1 MMSAPMR
8 ICSGGVG
15 IDDDRSAPGMVPI
28 TAPKERCRKGGHS
41 TSAKVRTKTEN
52 EATIPQMLTRMTPL
66 NGSRRRTRKGPLTRP
81 NPIPVT
87 RWDNAP
93 RNTAKRMSTTTGS
106 TRSSL
111 VQPDSRLI
119 LSLTADRGVRV
130 FTMNASPLWS
140 RFSADP
146 RSYGRVRASD
156 ADRAVVSDVLSEGY
170 ALGQLDV
177 EEFDERTEAAA
188 KIKTLGEVPELIEDL
203 VLADPAEVE
212 PGKLDDAGRAQA
224 LARLEAERV
233 PITPEQIDAAA
244 QKYYR
249 DRVRRALLG
258 AVAGPVGIVLAIWA
272 ISSIASGGF
281 IFFWPIFVIIPT
293 LLGGLGN
300 IARKD
305 EIIRNRKK
313 ELTRRA
319 RAQLGDAEAKRQLEE
334 GEPPERDYE
343 ADFGTGLQ
351 PPHPSHPP
359 YSPGQISR
367 REERDRRRSHRRH
380 NRDNPW
386 D

>member
-1 MMSAPMR
+1 
-8 ICSGGVG
+8 
-15 IDDDRSAPGMVPI
+15 
-28 TAPKERCRKGGHS
+28 
-41 TSAKVRTKTEN
+41 
-52 EATIPQMLTRMTPL
+52 
-66 NGSRRRTRKGPLTRP
+66 
-81 NPIPVT
+81 
-87 RWDNAP
+87 
-93 RNTAKRMSTTTGS
+93 
-106 TRSSL
+106 
-111 VQPDSRLI
+111 
-119 LSLTADRGVRV
+119 
-130 FTMNASPLWS
+130 MNASPLWS

-146 RSYGRVRASD
+146 RSYRQVRASD

-177 EEFDERTEAAA
+177 DEFDERTEAAA
-188 KIKTLGEVPELIEDL
+188 AIKTLGEIPALIDDL
-203 VLADPAEVE
+203 VLADPADVE
-212 PGKLDDAGRAQA
+212 PGRLDDAGRAQA
-224 LARLEAERV
+224 LARLAEDRV

-249 DRVRRALLG
+249 DRVRQSLLG

-272 ISSIASGGF
+272 FTSIARGEF
-281 IFFWPIFVIIPT
+281 IFFWPIFVIVPM
-293 LLGGLGN
+293 LFGGLGR
-300 IARKD
+300 IAHKD

-319 RAQLGDAEAKRQLEE
+319 RAHLGDAEAQRQLDQ

-367 REERDRRRSHRRH
+367 RDERDRGRGQRQHR
-380 NRDNPW
+380 RDNPW